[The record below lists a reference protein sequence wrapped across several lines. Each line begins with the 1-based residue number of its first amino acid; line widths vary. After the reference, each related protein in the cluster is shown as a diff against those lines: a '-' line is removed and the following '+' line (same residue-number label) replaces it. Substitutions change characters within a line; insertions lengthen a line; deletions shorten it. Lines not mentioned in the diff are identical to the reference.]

1 MEEENQ
7 NFDEQLN
14 VRILLGVLGEDIN
27 ITAMAPPEVIA
38 YMITLTEED
47 KNALTYLL
55 LEDIKEL
62 INCPGA
68 NVQRARQAKEELLVL
83 LRNKS
88 IS

>member
-1 MEEENQ
+1 MEEKNQ
-7 NFDEQLN
+7 NFDKQLN
-14 VRILLGVLGEDIN
+14 VRILLGVLGEDVN

-55 LEDIKEL
+55 LEDIEEL

-68 NVQRARQAKEELLVL
+68 NVRRAHQAKGELLVL
-83 LRNKS
+83 LRNT
-88 IS
+88 IFN